1 MRISDWSS
9 DVCSSDLDVKL
20 RDIVYDQGD
29 FITTSIDNVER
40 VLIEASV
47 VVTIV
52 LFVFLMNARTTIIS
66 LTAIPIS
73 ACAAILVL
81 DAMGQSI
88 NTMTLGGLAIAI
100 GELVDDAVV
109 GVENV
114 FRRLRLNAKLPN
126 PRPVLGV
133 VADASMEE
141 IGRAHV

>member
-88 NTMTLGGLAIAI
+88 K
-100 GELVDDAVV
+100 D
-109 GVENV
+109 
-114 FRRLRLNAKLPN
+114 RKSSRLN
-126 PRPVLGV
+126 
-133 VADASMEE
+133 SS
-141 IGRAHV
+141 H

>member
-1 MRISDWSS
+1 MLMCYFTVLFVFVFVLMIRRPPRSTRTDT
-9 DVCSSDLDVKL
+9 LFP
-20 RDIVYDQGD
+20 Y
-29 FITTSIDNVER
+29 TTLFRS
-40 VLIEASV
+40 SV

-88 NTMTLGGLAIAI
+88 NTMTLGGLAIAL

-114 FRRLRLNAKLPN
+114 FRR
-126 PRPVLGV
+126 
-133 VADASMEE
+133 
-141 IGRAHV
+141 